1 MVNNLRG
8 MLKKLTIKSRLIF
21 TLSFLVMFLLG
32 LGVVGLFGMSN
43 AIDGLRTVYLDRA
56 IPLSQVGYM
65 ESLLLQNRL
74 AITSALVM
82 PSSEIIRSKTEMVEK
97 NIEEITRT
105 WETYIATR
113 LTAEEREL
121 AEKFAKD
128 RKKFV
133 EEGLLPTVA
142 ALRAGKIGEA
152 NRLLV
157 ERIRP
162 LYVPVGK
169 TIDALVLLQVN
180 ETKREYDYEQQR
192 YENIRIILIAS
203 IIAAL
208 VFATLLSLMFIRVIF
223 RPLEEVVGIARNVAA
238 GNLRQEIDVRSDDEI
253 GHLLQAVKEMR
264 DSLVE
269 TIAQVRESE
278 AHTKALLS
286 NLIVGVTSVNEKG
299 MIKTFNPA
307 AERIFGYPE
316 GEIIGQNIALLFPP
330 LKRGQRE
337 EMGYFKSYLK
347 NQKSDLLAE
356 TREMTGQRRDGGTF
370 PMDISIAEMHGGGE
384 NRMFVVILRDI
395 SERKHAEEQKAILMS
410 NLENAN
416 EELKSFA
423 YVVSHDLKAP
433 LRAIGALADWLSADY
448 TDKFDDEGKEHM
460 RLLVS
465 RVHRMGNLIDGILQY
480 SRVGRVK
487 ETPVTADVG
496 EVVQD
501 VINLIAPPPNVT
513 IIVENP
519 LPTLVIE
526 PTRIQ
531 QIFQNLLSNS
541 IKYSDKPRCEI
552 RIAFSDEDD
561 HWKFSVSDN
570 GPGIESRHF
579 DKIFQLF
586 QTLAPRDRI
595 ESTGVGL
602 ALVKKIVE
610 MYGGRIWIESIPG
623 KGSTFF
629 FTLSKNPGQPIIQ
642 AQEL

>member
-1 MVNNLRG
+1 